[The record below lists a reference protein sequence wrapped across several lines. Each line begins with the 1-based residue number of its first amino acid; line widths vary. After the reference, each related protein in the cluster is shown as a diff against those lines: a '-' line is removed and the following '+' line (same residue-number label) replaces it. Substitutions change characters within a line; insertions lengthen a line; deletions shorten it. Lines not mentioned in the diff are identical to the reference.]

1 MPALPLVEL
10 RDVTV
15 RFGAH
20 VALER
25 VSFRVEEGQFTAIIG
40 PNGAGKTTLLR
51 VILGILRPE
60 EGEVRVLGK
69 PPWKLTRKERLDL
82 GYVPQEFP
90 RHRHFPLRV
99 MDVVLMGRY
108 GALGWFR
115 RPGADDRRRALEI
128 LKLLEIDHLAHR
140 RLAELSGGERQRAFI
155 ARALIN
161 RPRLLLLDEPSAS
174 LDPAMTEGLF
184 ALLRRLQKELG
195 LTVLLVSH
203 DVGIVAS
210 FADRVACLARRLVAH
225 GRPQEVLTE
234 ANLECMYGRHA
245 AAVGHGQL
253 PHIVLPLSEH
263 EKTFRN
269 DQERRP

>member
-1 MPALPLVEL
+1 MTPLVEL
-10 RDVTV
+10 QDVTV
-15 RFGAH
+15 RFGKH
-20 VALER
+20 IALEG

-51 VILGILRPE
+51 VILGILRPDQ
-60 EGEVRVLGK
+60 GAVRVLGK
-69 PPWKLTRKERLDL
+69 PPWTLSRKERLAL

-90 RHRHFPLRV
+90 LHRHFPLRV

-115 RPGADDRRRALEI
+115 RPGPEDRRVALET
-128 LKLLEIDHLAHR
+128 LELLEIAHVANR
-140 RLAELSGGERQRAFI
+140 RLSELSGGQRQRTLI
-155 ARALIN
+155 ARALVN

-184 ALLRRLQKELG
+184 SLLDRLRRDLA
-195 LTVLLVSH
+195 LTVILVSH

-210 FADRVACLARRLVAH
+210 FADRVACLSRRLVAH

-234 ANLECMYGRHA
+234 ETLECMYGRHA
-245 AAVGHGQL
+245 AAVGHGRL
-253 PHIVLPLSEH
+253 PHIVLPLNEH
-263 EKTFRN
+263 EEPKGN
-269 DQERRP
+269 GS

>member
-1 MPALPLVEL
+1 MPVQPLVEL

-15 RFGAH
+15 RFGHH
-20 VALER
+20 VALEG

-51 VILGILRPE
+51 VILGVLRPD
-60 EGEVRVLGK
+60 EGEVRVLGR
-69 PPWKLTRKERLDL
+69 PPWKLTRQERLAI

-99 MDVVLMGRY
+99 LDVVLMGRY

-115 RPGADDRRRALEI
+115 RPGPADRKEAMEV
-128 LKLLEIDHLAHR
+128 LKLLEIAHLARR
-140 RLAELSGGERQRAFI
+140 RLADLSGGERQRVFI
-155 ARALIN
+155 GRALVN

-184 ALLRRLQKELG
+184 ALLERLRKELH

-225 GRPQEVLTE
+225 GRPQEVLTG

-245 AAVGHGQL
+245 AAVGHGHL

-263 EKTFRN
+263 EESIRKDR
-269 DQERRP
+269 EAHP

>member
-1 MPALPLVEL
+1 
-10 RDVTV
+10 
-15 RFGAH
+15 
-20 VALER
+20 VALEK
-25 VSFRVEEGQFTAIIG
+25 VNFRVEEGTFTAIIG

-60 EGEVRVLGK
+60 AGEVWVLGK
-69 PPWKLTRKERLDL
+69 PPWKLTRKERLNL
-82 GYVPQEFP
+82 GYVPQEIP

-108 GALGWFR
+108 GALGWFQ
-115 RPGADDRRRALEI
+115 RPGADDRKRAREI
-128 LKLLEIDHLAHR
+128 LELLGIAHLENR
-140 RLAELSGGERQRAFI
+140 QLAELSGGERQRTFI
-155 ARALIN
+155 ARALMN

-174 LDPAMTEGLF
+174 LDSAMTEGLF
-184 ALLRRLQKELG
+184 ALLQRLKKELG
-195 LTVLLVSH
+195 LTILLVSH

-210 FADRVACLARRLVAH
+210 FVDRVACLARRLVAH

-245 AAVGHGQL
+245 AALGHGLL

-263 EKTFRN
+263 EKTFHN
-269 DQERRP
+269 DQEHHP